1 MHCKKPKTAKK
12 KKKKTFRIISLPS
25 IFILLTD
32 SVDIPR
38 KAMHEVAMEK
48 KIHKVIYK
56 HTFLFFYGL
65 KRNTVW
71 VA

>member
-1 MHCKKPKTAKK
+1 M
-12 KKKKTFRIISLPS
+12 
-25 IFILLTD
+25 LTD

-48 KIHKVIYK
+48 KKTHKVIYK